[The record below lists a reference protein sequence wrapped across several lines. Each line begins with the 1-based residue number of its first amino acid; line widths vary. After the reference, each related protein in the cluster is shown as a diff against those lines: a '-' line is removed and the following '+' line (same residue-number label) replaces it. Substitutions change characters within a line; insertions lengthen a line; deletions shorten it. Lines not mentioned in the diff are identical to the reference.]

1 MSRDTVERNP
11 FSGDNSFYPMSFQPC
26 QPEKSYE
33 DDKLTK
39 IKLECLGY
47 KASESR
53 AQKMRT
59 SNYFEGQ
66 DEKYGQFYLK
76 IKNIIDNKEY

>member
-1 MSRDTVERNP
+1 M
-11 FSGDNSFYPMSFQPC
+11 
-26 QPEKSYE
+26 
-33 DDKLTK
+33 
-39 IKLECLGY
+39 KLECLGY
-47 KASESR
+47 KPAESR
-53 AQKMRT
+53 AKKMRT